1 MTVSKFKVGDKVYA
15 PFRGYGIVTKI
26 HDDNCVY
33 PIEVTWNGRWFEN
46 SGSVS
51 TFTANGWLLNDSDN
65 PVCTITVVEKASL
78 KGEKEMEE
86 CINFKV
92 GDRVFYSYH
101 GLGTVIANHNDGR
114 LYPIDVKWD
123 KSPEG
128 NEVST
133 FTKDGFL
140 LASLGDCGDND
151 KLTVVGKVMPAEE
164 EKKDRVSSKDNDEE
178 VKSKILFKVGDRV
191 WFSSIEKGT
200 IVSFNP
206 GGKTCIVNS
215 DLDGEDIGTPIA
227 TLVKIAEDDAI
238 NPSHYQVDGIPEAI
252 EIMEHL
258 MTKGQL
264 EGFLWGNIIKY
275 SYRYGRKGNKKETAG
290 KIEWYAQ
297 RLKELD
303 SKEKEK

>member
-15 PFRGYGIVTKI
+15 PFHGYGIVTKI

-33 PIEVTWNGRWFEN
+33 PIEVTWNDRWFEN

-51 TFTANGWLLNDSDN
+51 TFTANGGFLNDSDN

-133 FTKDGFL
+133 FTKDGLL